1 MSRQMTARTW
11 HFHVALWMPALSQQE
26 EIRAIFKEILVSANV
41 RLPISGLEQS
51 SFSYDVPDNGIA
63 KIDGY
68 LHVNKTSLLADTA
81 VRPWIFDD

>member
-1 MSRQMTARTW
+1 
-11 HFHVALWMPALSQQE
+11 MPALSRKE
-26 EIRAIFKEILVSANV
+26 EVRAIFKEILVSANV

-81 VRPWIFDD
+81 VRPWIRLDIR